1 MEGGREKWREEMG
14 WSKVGSTRVRSK
26 GLINRP
32 QYYICMQHLMHVTGL
47 ILCRIVVVQYKVHH
61 YMCV

>member
-1 MEGGREKWREEMG
+1 M
-14 WSKVGSTRVRSK
+14 
-26 GLINRP
+26 INRP